1 MYCIDKMPKCRN
13 NKCHHFENWVEKPL
27 LKVSYKIKE
36 QFPSIFDEIFL
47 QVIAFFTFYNFADFS
62 FLQSWQ
68 KFSPWTFENRFRLVF
83 ALCKQ
88 TLLYVAIMMLPS
100 ALVPYYVVFGLV

>member
-1 MYCIDKMPKCRN
+1 MPKCRN
-13 NKCHHFENWVEKPL
+13 NKCHHFKNRVEKPL

-62 FLQSWQ
+62 VLQSWQ
-68 KFSPWTFENRFRLVF
+68 KVF
-83 ALCKQ
+83 
-88 TLLYVAIMMLPS
+88 TMN
-100 ALVPYYVVFGLV
+100 F